1 MSAKFQR
8 PEEPQQKSTNE
19 IILYWM
25 NDDYIMEKRSVSMC
39 CCWSFKTEW
48 VPSSKNHRFR
58 RGVCGIWVCD
68 ECSVRWC
75 GVVMKMPHSAKKHF
89 LLPAS
94 FKLIVLR
101 CVLCVSIFTQ
111 ASEIR
116 NERKQLHS
124 DRFWFHIETE
134 CGHYFVCVN
143 LNFNFARMK
152 LTLFARLGCSSFGSL
167 FRIEHWL
174 WYTHV
179 YIPDQIHT
187 LFIAIRHLPFTTSD
201 FIGFVHRK

>member
-1 MSAKFQR
+1 MITSWKSDRCRCAAADRLRQS
-8 PEEPQQKSTNE
+8 ESHLQKITDSDAGSVVFG
-19 IILYWM
+19 YAM
-25 NDDYIMEKRSVSMC
+25 NV
-39 CCWSFKTEW
+39 
-48 VPSSKNHRFR
+48 
-58 RGVCGIWVCD
+58 VCA
-68 ECSVRWC
+68 
-75 GVVMKMPHSAKKHF
+75 GVVLWWRCRKKKHF

-179 YIPDQIHT
+179 YIPNQIHT
-187 LFIAIRHLPFTTSD
+187 VFIAIRHLPFTTFD